1 MVLKVVSAIFS
12 NLRPPEADG
21 DRPSPEAAAGISLK
35 WRSCGRSTVGK
46 VRELNEDAFLENP
59 ESGVWAVAD
68 GMGGHSAGDEASKA
82 VVDALGSISGSD
94 MLEALTAD
102 VTACLQKTNADLIRL
117 AQEKKHGQIMGS
129 TVVVMLAADNQ
140 CAAIWAGDSRLYRCR
155 NGLLSQLTRD
165 HAPVPE
171 MVPQDP
177 ASSDAL
183 ADKPHSNVVTR
194 ALGADPELA
203 VDVMTFEAKPGD
215 TYLLCSD
222 GLIKEVKPQEV
233 AEILGR
239 SGCDDSSRALIDLA
253 LDRGARDNVTVVV
266 VTSDR
271 DADIS

>member
-1 MVLKVVSAIFS
+1 MVPKVVSAFFS
-12 NLRPPEADG
+12 NPGPPEADG
-21 DRPSPEAAAGISLK
+21 ARPSPEANAGISLK

-94 MLEALTAD
+94 TLEALTAD

-117 AQEKKHGQIMGS
+117 CPRKEN
-129 TVVVMLAADNQ
+129 TVKSWAARWLSCWLPVNQ

-165 HAPVPE
+165 HALVPE

-177 ASSDAL
+177 ASPDAL
-183 ADKPHSNVVTR
+183 ADKTAQQCR
-194 ALGADPELA
+194 YQG
-203 VDVMTFEAKPGD
+203 FGR
-215 TYLLCSD
+215 
-222 GLIKEVKPQEV
+222 
-233 AEILGR
+233 R
-239 SGCDDSSRALIDLA
+239 SGIGRRCHDLRGEA
-253 LDRGARDNVTVVV
+253 GGHLFAVQRRLDQRGQAPG
-266 VTSDR
+266 SC
-271 DADIS
+271 